1 MKQQPKAHYN
11 LSVSLNQFDFKFERC
26 SIEVLFSPCTFRLPN
41 TGQKDVENYQKEVAQ
56 QKRNSLEYRGKEF
69 SLQRMES
76 NSRRQKQVEIEHQ
89 NFELET
95 QARFDVEEYI
105 KDCKSRRRLSLAF
118 RAKEKRRHAE
128 WKRQEKERQIE
139 ESSRDANYRAMDQRY
154 ILLAQQKERARMAVN
169 ALRDIGCSIQG
180 NPFADLLGS

>member
-1 MKQQPKAHYN
+1 MK
-11 LSVSLNQFDFKFERC
+11 C
-26 SIEVLFSPCTFRLPN
+26 SSHVVLFAFT